1 MVYNMDKEKES
12 YEKDC
17 EVDKYNLHTE
27 LEILPGLIAK
37 WRKKY
42 AMADGVLEKIY
53 ADMPILKAELKTE
66 YEISLAK
73 IEFDLRENW
82 TQYCPDVKLTEGSVS
97 NKLKMSPKYEEA
109 NKKYIAENLKLSE
122 ELACAVEDKGVLYGA
137 CRALESK
144 ETSLTKLVKLYLSGY
159 YDSQNKVSTGLE
171 KEVQK
176 TTSEN
181 IRRNLKI
188 KRTVKE

>member
-1 MVYNMDKEKES
+1 MEEEKQS
-12 YEKDC
+12 TYEKDC
-17 EVDKYNLHTE
+17 EVDKYSLHTE
-27 LEILPGLIAK
+27 LETLPGLIAK

-42 AMADGVLEKIY
+42 SMADGVLEKIY

-73 IEFDLRENW
+73 IEFYLRENW
-82 TQYCPDVKLTEGSVS
+82 TQYCPDVKMTEGSVI
-97 NKLKMSPKYEEA
+97 NKLKTLPEYEEA
-109 NKKYIAENLKLSE
+109 NKKYIVENLKLSE

-144 ETSLTKLVKLYLSGY
+144 ETVLTKLVKLYLSGY

-181 IRRNLKI
+181 IRRSLKI
-188 KRTVKE
+188 KINIKE